1 MNLRKSAGKM
11 SMQKLS
17 SNRRK
22 EKLAEIYKAL
32 NSDPVDIPALRKHA
46 ISPGGLIQDEVR
58 RKAWPKLLN
67 VNVFDAIIKPGDL
80 DQHKD
85 YQQVLLDVNRSAR
98 RFPKSMP
105 ANQREILQKQ
115 MLEIILWVLTEH
127 SELHYYQ
134 GYHDICVTFLL
145 VCGQKLTY
153 MLIDRLSTHHLRD
166 FMDPTMDKTR
176 HILNYLIPIVRKV
189 NTKLADHIVRSG
201 AGTIFALSWLI
212 TWYGHVLTD
221 SKHTLRLYDF
231 FLACHPL
238 MPIYLAAQ
246 IVLHREEEILR
257 EECDMALM
265 HHLLSNLPQNLPFE
279 TIITAAGDLFIQ
291 FPPESV
297 AKDAALYYH
306 KSLAITTFR
315 DFELAGYQ
323 QRPDFILKERKLRKQ
338 NELRKL
344 MATKNSK
351 NIQEN
356 SGGRTRRWTMWVLSG
371 ALGAAAFAMSNVSME
386 WATEV
391 INFLP

>member
-1 MNLRKSAGKM
+1 M

-17 SNRRK
+17 ATKRK
-22 EKLAEIYKAL
+22 QKLAEIYQAL

-67 VNVFDAIIKPGDL
+67 VNVFDAVMRPGDL
-80 DQHKD
+80 HLHKD

-105 ANQREILQKQ
+105 ADQREILQNQ
-115 MLEIILWVLTEH
+115 MLDVIVWVLTEH

-134 GYHDICVTFLL
+134 GYHDICITFLL

-153 MLIDRLSTHHLRD
+153 RLINKLSTHHLRD

-176 HILNYLIPIVRKV
+176 HILNYLIPIVRKS
-189 NTKLADHIVRSG
+189 NGELADYLVRSG
-201 AGTIFALSWLI
+201 VGTIFALSWLI
-212 TWYGHVLTD
+212 TWYGHVLSN

-231 FLACHPL
+231 FLASHPL

-246 IVLHREEEILR
+246 IVLHRKEEVLKQ
-257 EECDMALM
+257 ECDMALM

-279 TIITAAGDLFIQ
+279 DIIVAAVDLFAQ
-291 FPPESV
+291 FPPESI

-306 KSLAITTFR
+306 KSLAITKFR

-323 QRPDFILKERKLRKQ
+323 QRPDFILKERKLRQQ
-338 NELRKL
+338 NEFRKL
-344 MATKNSK
+344 LATKSSK
-351 NIQEN
+351 ITEGNRGN
-356 SGGRTRRWTMWVLSG
+356 RARRWTIWAISG
-371 ALGAAAFAMSNVSME
+371 ALGAAAIAMTNVSLE

-391 INFLP
+391 IGFLP